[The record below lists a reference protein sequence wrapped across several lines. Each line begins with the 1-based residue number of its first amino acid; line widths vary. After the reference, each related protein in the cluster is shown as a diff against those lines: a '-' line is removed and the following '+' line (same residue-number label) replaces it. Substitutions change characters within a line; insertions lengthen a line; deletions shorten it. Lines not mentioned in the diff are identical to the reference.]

1 MSAEE
6 DQKGDKSEGGVTHEQ
21 TEPER
26 PRRRCTGRRGNNRIL
41 CRMCGGVVRGD
52 GGDDGMNDVV
62 SVILACASSAV
73 AGGATGALIQAVK
86 DDKIIDRKNRI
97 IAKLRRQL
105 ADWDTP
111 DKPSVTPT
119 TNNDWMRETIQFP
132 VQE

>member
-1 MSAEE
+1 M
-6 DQKGDKSEGGVTHEQ
+6 T
-21 TEPER
+21 
-26 PRRRCTGRRGNNRIL
+26 
-41 CRMCGGVVRGD
+41 
-52 GGDDGMNDVV
+52 DVA

-97 IAKLRRQL
+97 ICKLRRKL
-105 ADWDTP
+105 ADRDQQ
-111 DKPSVTPT
+111 DKPAAAPT